1 MQENMYSIYVPV
13 LRTPYRVLRTVS
25 HHRSRLAWRPCTIP
39 HSPDGRLAAFP
50 RGDHSA
56 HTTGDGGKKGE
67 KKLAVPPVMD

>member
-1 MQENMYSIYVPV
+1 MYLYSV
-13 LRTPYRVLRTVS
+13 LHTEYSVQSHIIGAALRGGLA
-25 HHRSRLAWRPCTIP
+25 RSP